1 MGNNMDE
8 MEAMDN
14 IIILNDEAGNAVKFE
29 FLDIITYENENYVI
43 LLPTEDQEADEVVIL
58 RLEEVEGHPD
68 LESYVSVEDEQTLNA
83 GFEIFKEKFKNAF
96 NFIEEDE

>member
-1 MGNNMDE
+1 M
-8 MEAMDN
+8 
-14 IIILNDEAGNAVKFE
+14 
-29 FLDIITYENENYVI
+29 
-43 LLPTEDQEADEVVIL
+43 IL

-83 GFEIFKEKFKNAF
+83 VFEIFKEKFKNAF

>member
-58 RLEEVEGHPD
+58 RLEEVE
-68 LESYVSVEDEQTLNA
+68 
-83 GFEIFKEKFKNAF
+83 IFKEKFKNAF